1 MTQQFRPATGPVGIQ
16 ESAESW
22 DAMYRSREQ
31 VFSGAPN
38 PVLVGEV
45 TGLPPGQALDV
56 GCGEGAD
63 ALWLARR
70 GWQVTAVDVSQV
82 ALRRAA
88 ATAADLATDF
98 ADRVAWARADLTATP
113 PPAEAF
119 DLVSVQYFPLRREP
133 DHTALRGLLRAVA
146 PGGTLLFV
154 SHDLSGLAPRP
165 EDGFDPADYYEP
177 DGIARLLDPAD
188 WSVESNETRPRTTP
202 PPAGTHHTHD
212 TVLRARR
219 VR

>member
-1 MTQQFRPATGPVGIQ
+1 MMTQHSGPVPGP
-16 ESAESW
+16 SAQSW
-22 DAMYRSREQ
+22 DAMYSSRDQ

-38 PVLVGEV
+38 PVLVSEV

-70 GWQVTAVDVSQV
+70 GWQVTAVDISQV

-88 ATAADLATDF
+88 AAAVDR
-98 ADRVAWARADLTATP
+98 ADRVAWARADLTAAP
-113 PPAEAF
+113 PPADAF

-133 DHTALRGLLRAVA
+133 DHTALRGLLKAVA

-154 SHDLSGLAPRP
+154 SHDLGGLTPRP
-165 EDGFDPADYYEP
+165 EDGFDPADYYGP
-177 DGIARLLDPAD
+177 DEIAQLLAPD
-188 WSVESNETRPRTTP
+188 WTIQSNETRPRTT
-202 PPAGTHHTHD
+202 
-212 TVLRARR
+212 
-219 VR
+219 